1 MNWIDARA
9 EEVLR
14 CRDHDLPGRAILL
27 ATWGGTQYA
36 LGSPEI
42 IGLALATVAAG
53 AGFGVTKLRVAEP
66 MPPLHVFG
74 NGNFSLS
81 MTMTFLTGREA
92 ARAGRGGSHRGPFGV
107 I

>member
-1 MNWIDARA
+1 MIFLAGSSCWP
-9 EEVLR
+9 
-14 CRDHDLPGRAILL
+14 PG
-27 ATWGGTQYA
+27 GGTQYA
-36 LGSPEI
+36 LGSQEI

-92 ARAGRGGSHRGPFGV
+92 ASQHPQLV
-107 I
+107 S